1 LHREVRLFKTRL
13 HISTIV
19 GGELRIVAPLGVF
32 SEEGLKLLGDRLK
45 YEGETFHITPLPG
58 ETLHA
63 DEIHDYELERL
74 VFATVG
80 NIALSLVVN
89 PASHDRIEVSV
100 VRPHI
105 TGHHLPDPDY
115 ASYHGRALHARPE
128 PN

>member
-1 LHREVRLFKTRL
+1 
-13 HISTIV
+13 
-19 GGELRIVAPLGVF
+19 
-32 SEEGLKLLGDRLK
+32 LKLLGDRLRR
-45 YEGETFHITPLPG
+45 EADCFVITPQPG
-58 ETLHA
+58 EILQV
-63 DEIHDYELERL
+63 DEIHDYELEQL

-115 ASYHGRALHARPE
+115 ASYHGRALHVRPE

>member
-1 LHREVRLFKTRL
+1 M
-13 HISTIV
+13 
-19 GGELRIVAPLGVF
+19 APPGAF
-32 SEEGLKLLGDRLK
+32 SDEGIKLLGNRLK
-45 YEGETFHITPLPG
+45 YEGGVFLITPLPG

-63 DEIHDYELERL
+63 DKIHDYELERL
-74 VFATVG
+74 VFATMG

-89 PASHDRIEVSV
+89 PASHDRIEVSS

-115 ASYHGRALHARPE
+115 AGYHGRALHEWPK